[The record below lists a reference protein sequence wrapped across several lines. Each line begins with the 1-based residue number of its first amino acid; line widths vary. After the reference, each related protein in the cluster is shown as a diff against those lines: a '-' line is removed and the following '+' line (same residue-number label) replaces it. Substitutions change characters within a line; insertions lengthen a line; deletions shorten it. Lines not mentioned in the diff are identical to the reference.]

1 MAVKELGNRKQ
12 DDCWKVVI
20 DMKRMT
26 VHEIDR
32 FIAKLKSTES
42 VGGVTEQEKTHA
54 IRCLESML
62 DDMEFRGMKSLRI
75 QERGEECES

>member
-1 MAVKELGNRKQ
+1 
-12 DDCWKVVI
+12 
-20 DMKRMT
+20 MKRMT

-32 FIAKLKSTES
+32 FIAKLKSSES

-54 IRCLESML
+54 IQCLESML